1 MPPKSKQLAPAP
13 KKVPHKPPIEPHK
26 PASMPHVPAGPP
38 GPLGPPGPPGPP
50 SQPKEETSEDDIII
64 APPPP
69 PPPPPE
75 QHNEQK
81 DEDAEDV
88 PPPPPPPPSQETP
101 QSCPSSPDSSSSDS
115 ESEEEDDD
123 VLDAPRRESSTSVNS
138 QASPSPPP
146 PPLPPPP
153 PPPPL
158 VDDDFNFS
166 TIDLEDSRWNILR
179 AGENGVL
186 KFCYRMKSVFLWL
199 PPAMRWSKNVMAV
212 EDART
217 RVQSVLEKNS
227 HKLVQTLVDIRKA
240 TEELESE
247 GERPTEGRIQVH
259 DDYWR
264 WRFTE
269 GWQKQYNDL
278 KMAQNAEH
286 CNSIL
291 RTGCML
297 LREYRNFMQHIS
309 EKVETARNR
318 DPQAGLRLSRA
329 RIKQEILKKKLEAVA
344 KEEKLR
350 IEALRK
356 KMRAGD
362 VQKSSRQAVKRVRRL
377 TLAKYHKNILNLRQQ
392 LIDERIQQHLDKE
405 FEPAWR
411 TSIDVSQSYVHALQH
426 AIKLEKHHMERKRR
440 RKAKFTCKETI
451 KRVRQRKRDD
461 YGKKSHVFV
470 RPLSRLVGRRGQES
484 RRSPVQPREILHRF

>member
-1 MPPKSKQLAPAP
+1 
-13 KKVPHKPPIEPHK
+13 
-26 PASMPHVPAGPP
+26 
-38 GPLGPPGPPGPP
+38 
-50 SQPKEETSEDDIII
+50 
-64 APPPP
+64 
-69 PPPPPE
+69 
-75 QHNEQK
+75 
-81 DEDAEDV
+81 
-88 PPPPPPPPSQETP
+88 
-101 QSCPSSPDSSSSDS
+101 
-115 ESEEEDDD
+115 
-123 VLDAPRRESSTSVNS
+123 
-138 QASPSPPP
+138 
-146 PPLPPPP
+146 
-153 PPPPL
+153 
-158 VDDDFNFS
+158 
-166 TIDLEDSRWNILR
+166 
-179 AGENGVL
+179 
-186 KFCYRMKSVFLWL
+186 
-199 PPAMRWSKNVMAV
+199 MRWSKNVMAV

-217 RVQSVLEKNS
+217 RVQSVLEKIS

-329 RIKQEILKKKLEAVA
+329 RIKQEILKKKLEGVA
-344 KEEKLR
+344 KEEK
-350 IEALRK
+350 
-356 KMRAGD
+356 
-362 VQKSSRQAVKRVRRL
+362 
-377 TLAKYHKNILNLRQQ
+377 
-392 LIDERIQQHLDKE
+392 
-405 FEPAWR
+405 
-411 TSIDVSQSYVHALQH
+411 YVHALQH